1 MAYPDA
7 DMDMVSKL
15 LKDVTQNVEAL
26 GSGNSKAREAA
37 IEACRSLA
45 SSLETPS
52 EAVVR
57 MTWVEPSHLA
67 ALRMAVDMRLFD
79 HLAAEQ
85 SSPKSSAQLAAAC
98 SAEPWLVGLAFLL
111 LTLNALTQVPC

>member
-15 LKDVTQNVEAL
+15 LKDVNQNVEAL

-45 SSLETPS
+45 SSLETPG
-52 EAVVR
+52 EAV
-57 MTWVEPSHLA
+57 PSHLA
-67 ALRMAVDMRLFD
+67 SLRMAVDMRLFE

-85 SSPKSSAQLAAAC
+85 SSPKDSAQLAAAC

-111 LTLNALTQVPC
+111 LTLNALIQVPC